1 MLSTIK
7 ELKNLLDCLNNNHL
21 SHKQIIER
29 LFLIE
34 SEVDTSLVRDTFIY
48 TDDVKT
54 LVENRLINNGYEL
67 VYFTLKQI
75 NYLDDYYYINGY
87 GNLSNID
94 FNDIKYCILDLIEE
108 LELKNK

>member
-7 ELKNLLDCLNNNHL
+7 ELKRLLECLNNNHL

-34 SEVDTSLVRDTFIY
+34 SEVDTSLVSDTFIH
-48 TDDVKT
+48 TDEVKT
-54 LVENRLINNGYEL
+54 LVENRINLGYEN

-87 GNLSNID
+87 GNLSNVT

-108 LELKNK
+108 IELKNK

>member
-7 ELKNLLDCLNNNHL
+7 ELKRLLECLNNNHL
-21 SHKQIIER
+21 SQKQIIER

-34 SEVDTSLVRDTFIY
+34 SELDTSLVRNTFIN
-48 TDDVKT
+48 TDEVKT
-54 LVENRLINNGYEL
+54 LVENRINLGYEN

-87 GNLSNID
+87 GNLSNVT

-108 LELKNK
+108 IELKNK